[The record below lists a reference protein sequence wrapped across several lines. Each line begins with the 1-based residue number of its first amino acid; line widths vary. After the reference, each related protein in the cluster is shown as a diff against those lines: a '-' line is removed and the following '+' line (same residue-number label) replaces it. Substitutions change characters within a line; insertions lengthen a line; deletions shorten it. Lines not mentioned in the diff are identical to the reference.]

1 MKPSFALNITD
12 TSIGLLHRT
21 ARGWLQVGETAF
33 DTEDLGDAL
42 GYLRGSALG
51 LSPGGLTTKL
61 VIPNSQIKYLELD
74 APGPGD
80 TDRRNQIRA
89 ALVGRTPYN
98 VEDLVF
104 DWSGTGAKVQV
115 AVVARETLDEAEAF
129 AAEHRFNPVS
139 FVGAPLKGDFK
150 GEPWFGPTKLSATL
164 LEKGEKVD
172 RDQDPVQVTA
182 RDLPKSHP
190 GAAKTADDSSSEKSE
205 TAAKDM
211 AEKDK
216 PTRAQRRA
224 AAAAAAAAPVAKA
237 GDAAKVDDAAKVEAD
252 KPAAPEPELAPAV
265 DVPAVDVPVVDV
277 PVVDVPVVDAFPESA
292 EEVAAPA
299 ETMPEP
305 AAEPVTEAKVDAE
318 PAATEV
324 ASASVTDNQAF
335 PEVAPAPAGSD
346 DKPASKEDLPPAPS
360 AAMMAAFASRR
371 ASDLPNP
378 KRFGAALLD
387 PNQNRSAGYGSSDL
401 ADRLGGK
408 STPPPLS
415 RPKVAPDLPPIV
427 TPYQGEATSSA
438 LESAAAKPSGAFVT
452 APSIP
457 GSRKRKPLPVGADA
471 AGLPDGRK
479 PLTKP
484 GGTFAS
490 KERGKPRYLGLIL
503 TGLLLLFLALI
514 AAWSSFVLGSND
526 APSDGTAVVSAPDVV
541 VPPAEVPAV
550 DDEML
555 ADSQDP
561 ADFAAGEV
569 AAADAGV
576 DPAANLTTEVAP
588 ESAEPDAAIAE
599 AEPPVAAP
607 EPAPAEPPVAAAKP
621 VAEPPVATEP
631 PVAAAVEPAP
641 LEPAPVDVATT
652 ESPNPAPLSEAQ
664 DEIFLAETD
673 EPPLALDPLAL
684 PQPIASNDA
693 LLLPQLEPPPFGT
706 VYQFDA
712 DGRIRPTPEGIIT
725 PEGVRLLAGKPSL
738 LPPPR
743 PDALIAAA
751 APATAEPAAEGAA
764 SVLPE
769 TAAVAPPDAPFPSD
783 PALAE
788 ARPRPRPAG
797 LAPASKQADDDA
809 ALVEP
814 GSTQVTSLRP
824 LPRPT
829 TVLAAGEAARQSTAS
844 ASLAGQAE
852 QTAAVEA
859 AVQASFQPDAN
870 TSPLAVAVSR
880 KPAPRPKDMSRAVE
894 AAVAAAVGAPE
905 PQVEEAQPEAD
916 AEPEVASAAPA
927 IPTRASVAKQATYV
941 NAINLSKINLIG
953 VYGTKSNRYALVRQA
968 NGRYKKVQVGDSID
982 GGRVAAIGNN
992 ELRYQKSG
1000 RMVSLKMP
1008 RT

>member
-33 DTEDLGDAL
+33 DTADLGEAL

-74 APGPGD
+74 APGPND

-104 DWSGTGAKVQV
+104 DWSGTGTKVQV

-139 FVGAPLKGDFK
+139 FVGTPPKGDFK
-150 GEPWFGPTKLSATL
+150 GEPWFGPSKLSATL

-172 RDQDPVQVTA
+172 RDQDPVQATA

-190 GAAKTADDSSSEKSE
+190 GAAKAAEASSSDTSE
-205 TAAKDM
+205 TAAKDL

-224 AAAAAAAAPVAKA
+224 AAAAAAATDAVGAEADAVEPP
-237 GDAAKVDDAAKVEAD
+237 AAKIDDAAM
-252 KPAAPEPELAPAV
+252 AAPETAAAHEPEVAPAV
-265 DVPAVDVPVVDV
+265 DVPAADVPAGN
-277 PVVDVPVVDAFPESA
+277 AFPESA
-292 EEVAAPA
+292 DDIAAPA
-299 ETMPEP
+299 ESVPEP
-305 AAEPVTEAKVDAE
+305 VAEAKVEAR
-318 PAATEV
+318 PVAAEV
-324 ASASVTDNQAF
+324 ASASVTDSQAF
-335 PEVAPAPAGSD
+335 PEVPPAPAGSD
-346 DKPASKEDLPPAPS
+346 EKLTNKDDLPPAPS

-371 ASDLPNP
+371 ATEQPNA
-378 KRFGAALLD
+378 KRFGAALSD
-387 PNQNRSAGYGSSDL
+387 PNQSRNSGYGGADL
-401 ADRLGGK
+401 ADRLAAK

-427 TPYQGEATSSA
+427 TPYRADEATSSSLDGPMA
-438 LESAAAKPSGAFVT
+438 KSAGAKASGAFVT

-457 GSRKRKPLPVGADA
+457 GSRKRKPLPVGVE
-471 AGLPDGRK
+471 GLAEGRK
-479 PLTKP
+479 SLTKP

-526 APSDGTAVVSAPDVV
+526 AEQSGTAVVSAPDVV

-561 ADFAAGEV
+561 ADFDAGNV
-569 AAADAGV
+569 AAADESI
-576 DPAANLTTEVAP
+576 DPAAELTAEATQDSAVPDATAAEAEAPVAA
-588 ESAEPDAAIAE
+588 AEPVV
-599 AEPPVAAP
+599 EPPVAAD
-607 EPAPAEPPVAAAKP
+607 PPAAA
-621 VAEPPVATEP
+621 VAEPAV
-631 PVAAAVEPAP
+631 VEPAP

-652 ESPNPAPLSEAQ
+652 ESPNAAPLNEAQ
-664 DEIFLAETD
+664 DEIFLATTD
-673 EPPLALDPLAL
+673 EPPLALDPLTL
-684 PQPIASNDA
+684 PQPVAENDA
-693 LLLPQLEPPPFGT
+693 LPLPQLEPPPFGT

-712 DGRIRPTPEGIIT
+712 DGRIRPTPEGIVT
-725 PEGVRLLAGKPSL
+725 PEGVRLVAGKPSL

-751 APATAEPAAEGAA
+751 QPTAAEPATGAGVA
-764 SVLPE
+764 PLLPE

-783 PALAE
+783 PALAD
-788 ARPRPRPAG
+788 ARPRPRPAD
-797 LAPASKQADDDA
+797 LAPPASEQADDDA
-809 ALVEP
+809 TLVEP
-814 GSTQVTSLRP
+814 ANTRIAGLRP
-824 LPRPT
+824 LARPT
-829 TVLAAGEAARQSTAS
+829 AVLAAGEAARQSTAS
-844 ASLAGQAE
+844 ASLAAQAD
-852 QTAAVEA
+852 QAAAVEA

-880 KPAPRPKDMSRAVE
+880 KPVPRPKDMSRAVE
-894 AAVAAAVGAPE
+894 AAVAAAVRAPE
-905 PQVEEAQPEAD
+905 PQVEEEAQPEAD
-916 AEPEVASAAPA
+916 AEPETASAAPA

-968 NGRYKKVQVGDSID
+968 NGRYKKVKVGDSID
-982 GGRVAAIGNN
+982 GGRVAAISSN